1 MRMGMGTIMDIT
13 PQIDLVMLTEPDMTK
28 TRFEKPTTITTTNEK
43 PKDAKKPK
51 DGQKERGIESGQI
64 ELGDKHKLKPKE
76 GGGRGNGKIDYHVIL
91 DKGLMGEWAGGERGI
106 GKDRDRRRGAR
117 AYLGI
122 CSGDPCH
129 SPSGFVDLVQYS
141 RA

>member
-1 MRMGMGTIMDIT
+1 MGMGMGTIMDIT

-28 TRFEKPTTITTTNEK
+28 TRFEKPTIITGTNEK
-43 PKDAKKPK
+43 PKDAKKTK
-51 DGQKERGIESGQI
+51 DGQREKGIESGQI
-64 ELGDKHKLKPKE
+64 ELGDKHKLKLKE
-76 GGGRGNGKIDYHVIL
+76 GGGRGNGKIDYRGIL
-91 DKGLMGEWAGGERGI
+91 DKGLMGEWVGGERVI
-106 GKDRDRRRGAR
+106 GKDRGRRWGVRG
-117 AYLGI
+117 YLGI